1 MGESVICPH
10 DGHVAHEIFWCD
22 NIRRWFCPHCRR
34 VLNEVEYECRCGHL
48 VRRDTVDEKKAE
60 QQRLFAREVG
70 SAEIELVGLVRRGKG
85 IKAKRKEIPYKAIN
99 NELPAFFHAHEND
112 AGYDL
117 YSAENLWIRT
127 GETETIQ
134 TNLRVCIPEG
144 YVGLVTGRS
153 GNSSRGLLCHLG
165 TIDAGYTGP
174 IWVVL
179 SNLNH
184 HMVEVKRGDRVAQLV
199 ILRLPEVELSEGDLP
214 ETERGK
220 KGLGSTGR

>member
-1 MGESVICPH
+1 MRTLKSPTKAGEQV
-10 DGHVAHEIFWCD
+10 
-22 NIRRWFCPHCRR
+22 
-34 VLNEVEYECRCGHL
+34 
-48 VRRDTVDEKKAE
+48 K
-60 QQRLFAREVG
+60 
-70 SAEIELVGLVRRGKG
+70 
-85 IKAKRKEIPYKAIN
+85 IPYQRVVAV
-99 NELPAFFHAHEND
+99 LPAYKHAHKND

-117 YSAENLWIRT
+117 YSAENLWIRA

-153 GNSSRGLLCHLG
+153 GNSSRGLFCHLG

-174 IWVVL
+174 IYAVL

>member
-1 MGESVICPH
+1 VICPH
-10 DGHVAHEIFWCD
+10 DGYIADEVFWCD
-22 NIRRWFCPHCRR
+22 NVRRWKCRHCGR
-34 VLNEVEYECRCGHL
+34 VLCEKEYANEDG
-48 VRRDTVDEKKAE
+48 
-60 QQRLFAREVG
+60 FW
-70 SAEIELVGLVRRGKG
+70 VRRGKG

-99 NELPAFFHAHEND
+99 SELPAFKHAHKND

-117 YSAENLWIRT
+117 YSAENLWIRA

-153 GNSSRGLLCHLG
+153 GNSGRGLLCHLG

-179 SNLNH
+179 SNLNK
-184 HMVEVKRGDRVAQLV
+184 HMAEIKQGDRIAQMV
-199 ILRLPEVELSEGDLP
+199 ILKLPDVEMVEGDLP
-214 ETERGK
+214 ETERGDS
-220 KGLGSTGR
+220 GLGSTGR